1 LVRRWENIP
10 RFVLGDII
18 FSCYSTFD
26 LKQLSAENLSAGFAE
41 ESKLKKI
48 IARFHVL
55 SIFTKFIKE
64 FQ

>member
-1 LVRRWENIP
+1 
-10 RFVLGDII
+10 
-18 FSCYSTFD
+18 
-26 LKQLSAENLSAGFAE
+26 LSAENISAGFAE